1 MENLSYF
8 RGYISCK
15 FPRVQECCQIFLPCF
30 YTMHSLYACFQFRC
44 NAIIHFERHIYIY
57 VYIRFKEIHI
67 NTHVLSR
74 SIYTIGNTENNNWSP
89 LNKLNPE
96 QYRSSNNTNNTFGRE
111 LKTLALQIFAFVSLA
126 VKLPSLYPSNDER
139 AERVDSNL
147 VPARVI
153 FNSIF
158 VCTL

>member
-1 MENLSYF
+1 MLLDISAMFLHDAFALRLFPISMQHDNTF
-8 RGYISCK
+8 RA
-15 FPRVQECCQIFLPCF
+15 
-30 YTMHSLYACFQFRC
+30 T
-44 NAIIHFERHIYIY
+44 YIY

-111 LKTLALQIFAFVSLA
+111 LKTLTLQIFAFVSLA

-158 VCTL
+158 VYTL